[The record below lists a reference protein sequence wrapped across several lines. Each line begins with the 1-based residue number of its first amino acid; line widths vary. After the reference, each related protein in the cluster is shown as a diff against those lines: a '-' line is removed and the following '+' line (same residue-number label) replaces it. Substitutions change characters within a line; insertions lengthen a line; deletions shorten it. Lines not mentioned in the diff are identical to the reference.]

1 MRRIR
6 RRVMSPVMRP
16 IMRRVMNYEASYET
30 LVMKCVRGT
39 LYASR
44 YECFMPVVMWGVFD
58 MFQRE

>member
-6 RRVMSPVMRP
+6 
-16 IMRRVMNYEASYET
+16 RRVMNYEASYET